1 MKKSKKKSAT
11 GCATDATGLLNMT
24 EYGRRIGVSR
34 QRVGKYIEKG
44 YISESAYTRQGKKVL
59 INPEIADADLDASL
73 SGSQLIK
80 ANLTTTAPGDS
91 NPNSS
96 EQRVNTI
103 TDGVDRKEADR
114 RKALAQARH
123 WEVKTKILEDLYI
136 DREWAEMQL
145 AARAMVLKSDMENF
159 FRSRAPEI
167 IAKCDGKQEFA
178 PDVIEYLLTNLES
191 WLGRYSE
198 PIEFEVKQR

>member
-1 MKKSKKKSAT
+1 MRKNKRKSAT

-34 QRVGKYIEKG
+34 QRVGKYIEKR
-44 YISESAYTRQGKKVL
+44 YISGQAYTRQGNKVL

-80 ANLTTTAPGDS
+80 ATLSTVSDQNEMNQPGTPDDA
-91 NPNSS
+91 
-96 EQRVNTI
+96 I

-114 RKALAQARH
+114 RKAIAQARH
-123 WEVKTKILEDLYI
+123 WEVKTKILEDQFV

-178 PDVIEYLLTNLES
+178 PDVIEYLLTNLEA
-191 WLGRYSE
+191 WLGRYSQ
-198 PIEFEVKQR
+198 PIEFNVPEK